1 MKLNF
6 EGNLSFLNK
15 KIYFSKI
22 NTNKNYNASKEDLI
36 FFKEA
41 FEKILF
47 NESFLEIFKLKKIKK
62 FIKEV
67 S

>member
-6 EGNLSFLNK
+6 EGNLSILNK

-22 NTNKNYNASKEDLI
+22 HTNKNYDASKEDLI
-36 FFKEA
+36 FLKS

-47 NESFLEIFKLKKIKK
+47 NESFLEIFNLKKIKK

>member
-22 NTNKNYNASKEDLI
+22 HTNKNYDASKEDLI

-47 NESFLEIFKLKKIKK
+47 NESFLEIFNLKKIKK

>member
-47 NESFLEIFKLKKIKK
+47 NESFLEIFNLKKINK